1 MDITLIGIIREEV
14 KVNKITILDLLF
26 KNVEK
31 KRIEYSDEDIA
42 ILKNIEE
49 TIKEMEV
56 ARALFNSVSDP
67 KLVELAIHEEDVART
82 RYDYLISMAK
92 SRNLRRIE

>member
-1 MDITLIGIIREEV
+1 MNING
-14 KVNKITILDLLF
+14 ILDLLM
-26 KNVEK
+26 KNTEK
-31 KRIEYSDEDIA
+31 NKDEYSKEDIA
-42 ILKNIEE
+42 LLNNIAE

-67 KLVELAIHEEDVART
+67 KLIELAIHAEDAAKT

-92 SRNLRRIE
+92 SRELRKIN

>member
-1 MDITLIGIIREEV
+1 M
-14 KVNKITILDLLF
+14 NKIAILDLLF
-26 KNVEK
+26 KNVDQK
-31 KRIEYSDEDIA
+31 KIEYSDEDIA
-42 ILKNIEE
+42 ILNDIEE

-67 KLVELAIHEEDVART
+67 KLIELAIHEEDVART

-92 SRNLRRIE
+92 SRDLRKIE

>member
-1 MDITLIGIIREEV
+1 MNING
-14 KVNKITILDLLF
+14 ILDLLM
-26 KNVEK
+26 KNTEK
-31 KRIEYSDEDIA
+31 NKYEYSKEDIA
-42 ILKNIEE
+42 LLNNIAE

-67 KLVELAIHEEDVART
+67 KLIELAIHAEDAAKT

-92 SRNLRRIE
+92 SRELRKID

>member
-1 MDITLIGIIREEV
+1 M
-14 KVNKITILDLLF
+14 NKITILDWLF

-31 KRIEYSDEDIA
+31 NKREYSDEDRA
-42 ILKNIEE
+42 ILNDIEE

-56 ARALFNSVSDP
+56 ARALFNSVSDH
-67 KLVELAIHEEDVART
+67 KLIELAIHEEDVART

-92 SRNLRRIE
+92 SRDLRIIE

>member
-1 MDITLIGIIREEV
+1 MNING
-14 KVNKITILDLLF
+14 ILDLLM
-26 KNVEK
+26 KNTEK
-31 KRIEYSDEDIA
+31 NKYEYSKEDID
-42 ILKNIEE
+42 LLNNIAE

-67 KLVELAIHEEDVART
+67 KLIELAIHAEDAAKT

-92 SRNLRRIE
+92 SRELRKID

>member
-1 MDITLIGIIREEV
+1 MDI
-14 KVNKITILDLLF
+14 NTILDFLMKSMD
-26 KNVEK
+26 KNK
-31 KRIEYSDEDIA
+31 NEYSEEDIV
-42 ILKNIEE
+42 LLTNIEE

-67 KLVELAIHEEDVART
+67 KLIELAIHAEDAAKT

-92 SRNLRRIE
+92 SRDLRRID

>member
-1 MDITLIGIIREEV
+1 MDI
-14 KVNKITILDLLF
+14 NTILDFLMKSMDKE
-26 KNVEK
+26 KN
-31 KRIEYSDEDIA
+31 EYSEEDIV
-42 ILKNIEE
+42 LLTNIEE

-67 KLVELAIHEEDVART
+67 KLIELAIHAEDAAKT

-92 SRNLRRIE
+92 SRDLRRID

>member
-1 MDITLIGIIREEV
+1 MDI
-14 KVNKITILDLLF
+14 NTILDFLMKSMDKD
-26 KNVEK
+26 KN
-31 KRIEYSDEDIA
+31 EYSEEDIV
-42 ILKNIEE
+42 LLTNIEE

-67 KLVELAIHEEDVART
+67 KLIELAIHAEDAAKT

-92 SRNLRRIE
+92 SRDLRRID